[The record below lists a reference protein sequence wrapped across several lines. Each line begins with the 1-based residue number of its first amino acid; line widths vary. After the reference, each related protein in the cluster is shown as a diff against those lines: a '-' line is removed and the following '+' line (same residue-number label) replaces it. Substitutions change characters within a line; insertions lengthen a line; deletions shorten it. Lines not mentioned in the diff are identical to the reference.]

1 LNDFLNRAAPLEGSG
16 LNYLLNPVTI
26 AGLIGWSDFVAGWY
40 IVHEEIFSSHNYFE
54 FYTQH
59 VPAGVAFL
67 YVVYQNRPSFAVKPG
82 AADLLTC
89 LQNGGE
95 ATTFDRLER
104 VWLTT
109 QLIAARLKE
118 GNISSLPTPAEIK
131 ELWQFLPPVTPS
143 AAPAAIQEA
152 MKRLVALAQRRFAHL
167 DQ

>member
-1 LNDFLNRAAPLEGSG
+1 LNDFLNRVAPLEGSG

-26 AGLIGWSDFVAGWY
+26 AGLKGWSDFVAGWY
-40 IVHEEIFSSHNYFE
+40 VVHEEIFTSHNYFE

-59 VPAGVAFL
+59 IPAGVAFL
-67 YVVYQNRPSFAVKPG
+67 YVVHQNRPSFAVEPG

-118 GNISSLPTPAEIK
+118 CNISGLPTPAEIK
-131 ELWQFLPPVTPS
+131 ELWQILLPVTPS
-143 AAPAAIQEA
+143 AAPAAVQEA

-167 DQ
+167 SQ